1 MVCAQANYWRDD
13 TWDALYVAFQPILRS
28 CQTTAAALRP
38 HCLVT
43 VVFFCRL
50 EVKNNVLLR
59 KKLTDYIRGMS
70 FQFSFSTK
78 ATWLYT
84 VFWQWGCLVWLAP
97 GHDTSSWE
105 SFCSQ
110 EVILR
115 GRPVYILVAAEGTSN
130 FLFWAANRDLWRPR
144 PWWSEIFI
152 IWARSSDQSADVD
165 KDKRS
170 RCASHL
176 TKWNIILTA
185 FTICK

>member
-1 MVCAQANYWRDD
+1 M
-13 TWDALYVAFQPILRS
+13 
-28 CQTTAAALRP
+28 
-38 HCLVT
+38 
-43 VVFFCRL
+43 
-50 EVKNNVLLR
+50 R
-59 KKLTDYIRGMS
+59 KKLTNYARGMS

-110 EVILR
+110 EAILWE
-115 GRPVYILVAAEGTSN
+115 RPVYILVAAEGTSN
-130 FLFWAANRDLWRPR
+130 SLFWAAHRDLWRPR

-176 TKWNIILTA
+176 TQWNMILTA
-185 FTICK
+185 KKGWGERCPMIECFSIQKCVKLMMFEHRGHLRQIVL